1 MPGSIITCQGLS
13 SAYNTRFLAT
23 NSMDNVTPGGL
34 TIDAATDTLNL
45 DLSYTATYPYPI
57 GGIPFPFNTGDI
69 VFWQQIKYYAIRL
82 SSTSIKLATSY
93 ANANANIAVNITS
106 DSTLANVSIWDQQV
120 SNTPMRVE
128 SVVNLSSNI
137 PLNKNNWQSS
147 AFSTLSFLIT
157 ENIRFD
163 FTIDPFPCLA
173 GISTVSGSYVI
184 GIGKDLFGT
193 TTGKETTG
201 GSFNFGQGQ
210 ARHDVRMTLQNRI
223 ITVARKETNG
233 SYTNIYATTALNIT
247 EPLRFFAFLGIN
259 GTKIQNCIITY
270 L

>member
-13 SAYNTRFLAT
+13 SAYNTRFIAT
-23 NSMDNVTPGGL
+23 NSTNNVTPGGL

-45 DLSYTATYPYPI
+45 DLSYTATFPYPI

-69 VFWQQIKYYAIRL
+69 VFWQRVKYYAIRL

-93 ANANANIAVNITS
+93 ANAINNIAVNITS
-106 DSTLANVSIWDQQV
+106 NSTLADVSNWNQQV
-120 SNTPMRVE
+120 SNTPMIVE
-128 SVVNLSSNI
+128 TAVSLSNNFA
-137 PLNKNNWQSS
+137 LNKDNWQSS
-147 AFSTLSFLIT
+147 AFSAVSFLIT

-163 FTIDPFPCLA
+163 FTVDPFPCLA

-184 GIGKDLFGT
+184 GIGRDLLGT
-193 TTGKETTG
+193 TTGRETTG
-201 GSFNFGQGQ
+201 GSFHFGQGQ
-210 ARHDVRMTLQNRI
+210 QRLDVRMTLQNQI
-223 ITVARKETNG
+223 ITVARKDG
-233 SYTNIYATTALNIT
+233 SSYTTVYTTTALNIT

-259 GTKIQNCIITY
+259 NIKIQNCIITY